1 MSDHGGPS
9 DGHSGRA
16 GSGGG
21 YAVREATDPADREAC
36 FAVRK
41 EVFVV
46 EQRVPQEI
54 EYDAYDAADADT
66 VHVLAVGPDGPLG
79 TGRLLYGPAAAGKT
93 GGDAS
98 VGSLGRLAVT
108 KAARGLGV
116 GAALV
121 RAIESAA
128 RARGLRAV
136 DLHAQTHALAFYER
150 LGYEAYGPEFPDAGI
165 PHRAMR
171 RAL

>member
-1 MSDHGGPS
+1 MSLPYD
-9 DGHSGRA
+9 
-16 GSGGG
+16 
-21 YAVREATDPADREAC
+21 VRVAEDPADREAC

-46 EQRVPQEI
+46 EQGVPQDI
-54 EYDAYDAADADT
+54 EYDEYDALA
-66 VHVLAVGPDGPLG
+66 VHVLAVREDGVPLG
-79 TGRLLYGPAAAGKT
+79 TGRLLYGAEAAAKT
-93 GGDAS
+93 GGDPA

-108 KAARGLGV
+108 GDARGLGV

-121 RAIESAA
+121 RAIEDAA
-128 RARGLRAV
+128 RARGLSAV
-136 DLHAQTHALAFYER
+136 DLHAQSHALGFYER

>member
-1 MSDHGGPS
+1 MSAAPARELS
-9 DGHSGRA
+9 
-16 GSGGG
+16 
-21 YAVREATDPADREAC
+21 YAVRVAAGPADREMC

-41 EVFVV
+41 DVFVA
-46 EQRVPQEI
+46 EQQVPEDI
-54 EYDAYDAADADT
+54 EYDAYDAAA
-66 VHVLAVGPDGPLG
+66 VHVLAVREDGVPLG
-79 TGRLLYGPAAAGKT
+79 TGRLLHGEAAAAKT
-93 GGDAS
+93 GGDPA

-108 KAARGLGV
+108 ATARGLGV

-121 RAIESAA
+121 RAVEEAA
-128 RARGLRAV
+128 RARGLTAV
-136 DLHAQTHALAFYER
+136 DLHAQTHALGFYER

>member
-1 MSDHGGPS
+1 MSLP
-9 DGHSGRA
+9 
-16 GSGGG
+16 
-21 YAVREATDPADREAC
+21 YEVRVAEDPADREAC

-46 EQRVPQEI
+46 EQGVPQDI
-54 EYDAYDAADADT
+54 EYDEYDALA
-66 VHVLAVGPDGPLG
+66 VHVLAVREDGAPLG
-79 TGRLLYGPAAAGKT
+79 TGRLLYGAEAAAKT
-93 GGDAS
+93 GGDPA

-108 KAARGLGV
+108 GDARGLGV

-121 RAIESAA
+121 RAIEDAA
-128 RARGLRAV
+128 RARGLSAV
-136 DLHAQTHALAFYER
+136 DLHAQSHALGFYER
-150 LGYEAYGPEFPDAGI
+150 LGYEAYGPEFPDAGL

>member
-1 MSDHGGPS
+1 MSLP
-9 DGHSGRA
+9 
-16 GSGGG
+16 
-21 YAVREATDPADREAC
+21 YEVRVAEDPADREAC

-46 EQRVPQEI
+46 EQGVPQDI
-54 EYDAYDAADADT
+54 EYDAYDALA
-66 VHVLAVGPDGPLG
+66 VHVLAVREDGVPLG
-79 TGRLLYGPAAAGKT
+79 TGRLLYGAEAAAKT
-93 GGDAS
+93 GGDPA

-108 KAARGLGV
+108 GDTRGLGV

-121 RAIESAA
+121 RAIEDAA
-128 RARGLRAV
+128 RARGLSAV
-136 DLHAQTHALAFYER
+136 DLHAQSHALGFYER